1 MKKLHFWTWAFII
14 VGIIT
19 FIASTIWFNKYPNLS
34 EYFVY
39 LGGAVF
45 LWMLAGL
52 IEVLKKVMDKQVD
65 LENNQRELQRWVTE
79 QERYNEE
86 SH

>member
-1 MKKLHFWTWAFII
+1 MKKLHLWTWAFII
-14 VGIIT
+14 VGIII
-19 FIASTIWFNKYPNLS
+19 FVASTVWFNKYPNLS
-34 EYFVY
+34 EYIMY
-39 LGGAVF
+39 IAGAIF